1 MNAAPIR
8 TSVALLVFILS
19 TGCIGGIG
27 IGCGVEPAARDSAPN
42 GTSSAGSRAPTI
54 TVAANRG
61 WQDTGIR
68 VEPQQKFQLRY
79 RSGAIV
85 DKETKIADAHGSDY
99 ICGDPGCC
107 EPLPE
112 ERRGAL
118 VARIGGDVFIVGNGG
133 EYSSPAGGIIFL
145 RVNDCDDGLV
155 DNSGELRV
163 EFIP

>member
-1 MNAAPIR
+1 MMPVR
-8 TSVALLVFILS
+8 VSALVLIVC
-19 TGCIGGIG
+19 TVGCSGGIG
-27 IGCGVEPAARDSAPN
+27 IGCGFNPPARDSTP
-42 GTSSAGSRAPTI
+42 AGSPGAGGGARTV
-54 TVAANRG
+54 TVAASRG

-85 DKETKIADAHGSDY
+85 DKDTKISDAHGSDY

-107 EPLPE
+107 EPLPD

-118 VARIGGDVFIVGNGG
+118 VARIGSDVFIVGNGG
-133 EYSSPAGGIIFL
+133 EYSSPAGGTIFL
-145 RVNDCDDGLV
+145 RVNDCDDGLL
-155 DNSGELRV
+155 DNSGELSV